1 MKLSVV
7 IVNYNVK
14 HFLEQCLYAA
24 LKASENIETE
34 IFVVDN
40 NSVDGSCA
48 MLREKFPQV
57 ILIENQQNLGF
68 SKANNQAIR
77 RSKGEY
83 VLLLNPDTVVEENSF
98 EKICAF
104 MDAHPEAGGLGVKM
118 IDGKGHFL
126 PESKRGLPTPKVAFY
141 KIFGLSALFPK
152 SKEFSRYHLGH
163 LDENQTHEVEIL
175 AGAFMLMRKKALNEV
190 GLLDED
196 YFMYGED
203 IDLSYRLVLGGYKNY
218 YFAGTT
224 IIHYKG
230 ESTKK
235 GSVNYVK
242 MFYNA
247 MIIFAHKHFTKGNAK
262 LYRFV
267 INMAIYFRA
276 LLALVSR
283 FVRRVFLPVLDALFI
298 YLGYAVLLPYWET
311 LKFESGYYPPEYL
324 NFVVP
329 AYILIWIVALVFS
342 GGYQRP
348 VSLKR
353 IISGLIWGTFSILVL
368 YSLVD
373 ESLRFS
379 RALILLGSA
388 WAFVVLVS
396 YRLVLNWL
404 KLKNFQLDI
413 DLKKRIAIVAKP
425 EEAER
430 ISHLISQTNLKT
442 ELLGMVSPS
451 GEKFGHNYLG
461 EIGQI
466 EEIVKINK
474 IDELIF
480 SSVDMPSRNII
491 STMLQLT
498 GLNVDYKIAPP
509 ESISIIGS
517 NSIDTAGDLYVLQI
531 NSIAKEKNLRY
542 KRMLDVFLAILF
554 LLCSPLII
562 WTVDNKAGFFGN
574 IFRVLSGR
582 KSWVGYAVCETRNM
596 NLPVI
601 RGGVIS
607 PSDIFESVLPETKK
621 DELNILYAKDYQPV
635 NDLEYIYKAWKKLGC
650 GVPKAR
656 D

>member
-14 HFLEQCLYAA
+14 HFLEQCLHAV
-24 LKASENIETE
+24 LKASENLETE

-40 NSVDGSCA
+40 NSVDGSCQ
-48 MLREKFPQV
+48 MVREKFPRV
-57 ILIENQQNLGF
+57 ILIENKINLGF

-77 RSKGEY
+77 QSNGEY
-83 VLLLNPDTVVEENSF
+83 VLLLNPDTVVEEHSF

-104 MDAHPEAGGLGVKM
+104 MDEHPEAGGLGVKM

-141 KIFGLSALFPK
+141 KIFGLSALFPR

-163 LDENQTHEVEIL
+163 LDNNQTHEVEIL
-175 AGAFMLMRKKALNEV
+175 AGAFMLMRKKALDEV

-235 GSVNYVK
+235 GSVNYVR

-247 MIIFAHKHFTKGNAK
+247 MIIFAQKHFSKGNAK
-262 LYRFV
+262 IYRIL

-276 LLALVSR
+276 FLALCSR
-283 FVRRVFLPVLDALFI
+283 FVKTIFLPFFDALLI
-298 YLGYAVLLPYWET
+298 YLGYVVLLPYWEN
-311 LKFESGYYPPEYL
+311 LKFESGYYPSEYL

-329 AYILIWIVALVFS
+329 AYILIWIVSLILA

-348 VSLKR
+348 INLRK
-353 IISGLIWGTFSILVL
+353 IISGLIWGTLSILVF
-368 YSLVD
+368 YSLVN
-373 ESLRFS
+373 ENLRFS

-388 WAFVVLVS
+388 WAFTVLVV
-396 YRLVLNWL
+396 YRLVFSRL
-404 KLKNFQLDI
+404 KLKAFQLNFDR
-413 DLKKRIAIVAKP
+413 KKRIAVVAFP
-425 EEAER
+425 REATR
-430 ISHLISQTNLKT
+430 INQLISETNLKT
-442 ELLGMVSPS
+442 ELVGMVAPS
-451 GEKFGHNYLG
+451 VEKLGHDYLG
-461 EIGQI
+461 DINQI
-466 EEIVKINK
+466 AEIVKINK

-480 SSVDMPSRNII
+480 SSVDMPSREII
-491 STMLQLT
+491 NTMLQLT

-531 NSIAKEKNLRY
+531 NSITKEKNLRY
-542 KRMLDVFLAILF
+542 KRFLDVFLALVF
-554 LLCSPLII
+554 FVFSPLII
-562 WTVDNKAGFFGN
+562 WVIQEKAGFIGN
-574 IFRVLSGR
+574 IFSVLFGK
-582 KSWVGYAVCETRNM
+582 KSWVGYAQTKILNEK
-596 NLPVI
+596 LPQI
-601 RGGVIS
+601 RKGIIS
-607 PSDIFESVLPETKK
+607 PSDIFEPGLSEEKK

-635 NDLEYIYKAWKKLGC
+635 HDLEYILKAWRKLG
-650 GVPKAR
+650 KK
-656 D
+656 